1 MFDANSGTPPTAA
14 VAVVGMGCRLAG
26 DVDSPD
32 SFWAL
37 LRDGRDG
44 IGELPEQRWDHYRE
58 LGPEFAAALRRATR
72 HGAFL
77 RDVEGFDAEFF
88 GVTPRE
94 AELMDPQQRILLEV
108 TWNALEHAGIPAR
121 RLAGGDTGV
130 FVGVGSDDYGRRL
143 LEDLPR
149 IEAWTGIGAAMC
161 AVANRI
167 SYALDLRGPSLAVD
181 TACSASLVAVHLA
194 CQSLRTGE
202 SSLAIAA
209 GVNLIL
215 APGLTLTLDAA
226 GATSPDGR
234 CKSFDAAA
242 DGYGRGEGCGVL
254 VLKRL
259 ADAERDGDRVLAVIR
274 GSAVQQDGRTNG
286 IMAPSRKAQE
296 QLLVRACRQA
306 GVAPTSVDYV
316 EAHGTGTRLGDPLE
330 AGALG
335 AVYGAG
341 RQPGEPCLIG
351 SVKASIGHLEAAA
364 GVASLIKAILALRHA
379 EIPRSLNL
387 ETPNPAID
395 WTNAGLRVVT
405 EHQPWPH
412 RPGPRRAGVSGFG
425 YGGTIA
431 HVLLEQAPDPRPAPD
446 GPAGLLFPLSAG
458 SPEMLRRHAGD
469 LVELLAAAELSPA
482 DLGHTLSRRRAQLEH
497 RAAVVAADRSEL
509 VARLRHVARGEQ
521 AQHVATGRALP
532 GAGEQGP
539 RPVWVFSGHG
549 SQWSGMGQGLLAD
562 EPAFAAVMDELAP
575 VFQAEIGFTPREVLS
590 SGDLGA
596 VDRIQ
601 TMIFATQVGLAAVW
615 RAYGV
620 NPAAVIGHSVGEIAA
635 AVACGGLSLAD
646 GARLSCR
653 RSILLRRVAGAGAM
667 AMAAI
672 PFAEAERRLAG
683 RTDVV
688 AAIAASPASTVI
700 AGDPDAVAEV
710 RDRWQAEGVLV
721 RRVNSDVAFHSPQ
734 MDPLCLDLA
743 AALGDL
749 SPAAPVVP
757 MYRTSLT
764 DPRGAAPLDGAY
776 WAGNLRNPVRLGD
789 AVAAAAEDGHRAFVE
804 ISAHPVVAHSI
815 GETLADLDRTFVG
828 STLRRNYPERATFLT
843 NLGAAHCHGVPVD
856 WARLQPAGTLV
867 DLPLTPW
874 QHRRHWRDA
883 PSGGP
888 GGGMGH
894 DPDSHT
900 LVGTPVSVAGAAL
913 GLWRTRLDDESRPY
927 PGHHTIH
934 GTEVVPAAVLLNTFL
949 RAGADQGRPPVL
961 TDVALRV
968 ALPTADPREIQVVAE
983 DDAVRLAS
991 RTAAGDDA
999 AWQVHASAALR
1010 PAPAPAPAHPAAPAD
1025 ATGPGDTTGPGDGT
1039 GPGDAAGWPGELT
1052 PGEPSLVTD
1061 HLAAV
1066 GVPSMAFSWQVRE
1079 LAQGDGVLRAL
1090 VRVDQPAPAATWAPV
1105 LDAALSA
1112 APAAFGGPP
1121 VLRVVAGVDTV
1132 TISGAPPA
1140 EARIDVRVDDDAP
1153 DRADVTVADPAGT
1166 VLARLRGVRFGV
1178 LDGPVTAPVRPEH
1191 LVYEIGW
1198 TPYPAPAEQ
1207 RTPREVVLVGGAGP
1221 LAEAITAR
1229 ITGAGVP
1236 LRAVAD
1242 AAGLARL
1249 APAPD
1254 PSGVVLVLPG
1264 GDADVPAAAARQA
1277 WLLTEVAQVLAA
1289 GDGSAFPRLWA
1300 VTRAVRESADP
1311 AALADAPLWGLGRV
1325 LATEHPELW
1334 GGLID
1339 LDPADEGGLDALPG
1353 LLGADTPD
1361 DVLAPRGTGT
1371 SVARLAPLDR
1381 PAVRPPLRCRPDG
1394 TYLVTGGLG
1403 TLGLAVADWLADQG
1417 ARRLVLAGRAGLPPR
1432 ARWDRP
1438 ADDGGPDPATRDR
1451 IARVRALEARGV
1463 TVRVLAVD
1471 VADADA
1477 LRPLLDPDALGL
1489 PPVRGVVHLAGVLDN
1504 RFAANLDEDSLR
1516 RVLRPKVDGAWAL
1529 HRLFPPGS
1537 VDFLTLFSS
1546 CGQLLGLP
1554 GQASYGAANAFLD
1567 ALATHRRTLGADD
1580 TTSFGW
1586 TSWQGQGMAVNAVV
1600 DNELKARAV
1609 AAIEPE
1615 QAFAAWQHAHRH
1627 GGGHLPVLRV
1637 LPAGPATDRPPL
1649 LAQLPSGADAGD
1661 GAAEQSAAVRLADLP
1676 PEELRATVQTEVGT
1690 QIAAE
1695 MRLPLSE
1702 LDLRRSLLEQGLDSV
1717 MTLVIRRRLEKRFG
1731 RPVPA
1736 TLLWNQPTVSAIAEH
1751 LVDALTAAPAGAEP

>member
-1 MFDANSGTPPTAA
+1 MTDAADRSTPKESNPVFDANSGTPPAA

-44 IGELPEQRWDHYRE
+44 IGELPGQRWDHYRD

-259 ADAERDGDRVLAVIR
+259 ADAQRDGDRVLAVIR

-286 IMAPSRKAQE
+286 IMAPSRDAQE
-296 QLLVRACRQA
+296 QLMVRACRQA

-364 GVASLIKAILALRHA
+364 GVASLIKAILALRYA

-395 WTNAGLRVVT
+395 WANAGLRVVT
-405 EHQPWPH
+405 EHRPWP
-412 RPGPRRAGVSGFG
+412 RRSGPRRAGVSGFG

-431 HVLLEQAPDPRPAPD
+431 HVLLEQPPDAPPAPA

-458 SPEMLRRHAGD
+458 SPETLRRHAGD
-469 LVELLAAAELSPA
+469 LVELLESAEGLSPA
-482 DLGHTLSRRRAQLEH
+482 DLGHTLSRRRAHLEH
-497 RAAVVAADRSEL
+497 RAAVVATDRAEL

-532 GAGEQGP
+532 GSGEHER

-549 SQWSGMGQGLLAD
+549 SQWPGMGQGLLAD

-575 VFQAEIGFTPREVLS
+575 VFQAEIGFTPREVLT

-620 NPAAVIGHSVGEIAA
+620 TPAAVIGHSVGEIAA

-672 PFAEAERRLAG
+672 PFDEAARRLAD

-688 AAIAASPASTVI
+688 AAIAASPASTVV
-700 AGDPDAVAEV
+700 AGDPEAVAEV
-710 RDRWQAEGVLV
+710 REHWQAEGVLV
-721 RRVNSDVAFHSPQ
+721 RQVNSDVAFHSPQ
-734 MDPLCLDLA
+734 MDPLCPDLA

-749 SPAAPVVP
+749 SPAVPVVP
-757 MYRTSLT
+757 MYRTSLA
-764 DPRGAAPLDGAY
+764 DPRCAAPLDGAY

-815 GETLADLDRTFVG
+815 GETLADEDRTYVG

-856 WARLQPAGTLV
+856 WTRLQPSGTLV

-900 LVGTPVSVAGAAL
+900 LVGTPVSVAGAGL
-913 GLWRTRLDDESRPY
+913 GVWRTRLDDESRPY

-934 GTEVVPAAVLLNTFL
+934 GTEVVPAAVLLSTFL
-949 RAGADQGRPPVL
+949 RAGAEQGLPPVL

-968 ALPTADPREIQVVAE
+968 PLPTADPREIQVVAE
-983 DDAVRLAS
+983 DGTVRLAS
-991 RTAAGDDA
+991 RTLAADDA
-999 AWQVHASAALR
+999 AWQQHASAALR
-1010 PAPAPAPAHPAAPAD
+1010 PAAAPRPAGPAPARD
-1025 ATGPGDTTGPGDGT
+1025 D
-1039 GPGDAAGWPGELT
+1039 LT
-1052 PGEPSLVTD
+1052 PGAASLVTD
-1061 HLAAV
+1061 HLATV

-1079 LAQGDGVLRAL
+1079 LSQSDSVLRAL
-1090 VRVDQPAPAATWAPV
+1090 VRVDQPAPAPTWAPV
-1105 LDAALSA
+1105 FDAALSA

-1121 VLRVVAGVDTV
+1121 VLRVVAGVDEVTV
-1132 TISGAPPA
+1132 DGEPPA
-1140 EARIDVRVDDDAP
+1140 EVVVDVRVDGSVP

-1191 LVYEIGW
+1191 LVYEIAW
-1198 TPYPAPAEQ
+1198 TPCPAPPADH
-1207 RTPREVVLVGGAGP
+1207 RAPREVVLVGGAGP
-1221 LAEAITAR
+1221 LAAAIRGR
-1229 ITGAGVP
+1229 ISGAGVP

-1242 AAGLARL
+1242 AAGLAGL
-1249 APAPD
+1249 DPPPD
-1254 PSGVVLVLPG
+1254 PSGAVLVLPG
-1264 GDADVPAAAARQA
+1264 DDADVPAAAARQA
-1277 WLLTEVAQVLAA
+1277 WLLTGVTHVLAA
-1289 GDGSAFPRLWA
+1289 GDRNAFPRLWA
-1300 VTRAVRESADP
+1300 VTRGVRESADP

-1334 GGLID
+1334 GGLVD

-1353 LLGADTPD
+1353 LLGAATPD

-1371 SVARLAPLDR
+1371 SVARLVPLDR
-1381 PAVRPPLRCRPDG
+1381 PSVRPPLRCRPDG
-1394 TYLVTGGLG
+1394 TYLITGGLG

-1432 ARWDRP
+1432 GRWDRP
-1438 ADDGGPDPATRDR
+1438 AGDGGPDAATRDR

-1471 VADADA
+1471 IADAEA
-1477 LRPLLDPDALGL
+1477 VRRQLDPDTLGL
-1489 PPVRGVVHLAGVLDN
+1489 PPVCGVVHAAGVLDN
-1504 RFAANLDEDSLR
+1504 RFAAGLDEASLR
-1516 RVLRPKVDGAWAL
+1516 RVLRPKVDGAWVL
-1529 HRLFPPGS
+1529 HQLFPPGS

-1546 CGQLLGLP
+1546 CGQLLGLA

-1637 LPAGPATDRPPL
+1637 LAAGPATDRPPL
-1649 LAQLPSGADAGD
+1649 LAQLPSGEDAGE
-1661 GAAEQSAAVRLADLP
+1661 GAAEQAPAARLADLP
-1676 PEELRATVQTEVGT
+1676 PEELRATVQSEVGA

-1695 MRLPLSE
+1695 MRLPVSD
-1702 LDLRRSLLEQGLDSV
+1702 LDTRRSLLEQGLDSV

-1731 RPVPA
+1731 RPLPA

-1751 LVDALTAAPAGAEP
+1751 LVDALTAAPAGAQP